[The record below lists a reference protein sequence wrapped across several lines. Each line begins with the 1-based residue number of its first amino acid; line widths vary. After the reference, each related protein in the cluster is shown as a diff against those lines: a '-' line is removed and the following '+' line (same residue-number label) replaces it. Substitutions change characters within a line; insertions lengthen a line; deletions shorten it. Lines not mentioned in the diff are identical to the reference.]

1 MLFWRKTDKTT
12 WRPLPPFPREPS
24 FQLPPLPLPFL
35 SNFCHDPSF
44 CLNFKNKKPPLIL
57 RGGNYRSIAKKVCIY
72 IASNYLF
79 KVNNRNIGEKGL
91 KSSRLT
97 IKTLEQHQWCC
108 SGVLTLDWL
117 KLRFHVFFFI
127 FDRDFHKVLK
137 LNLTHLPSCEIT
149 VALF

>member
-1 MLFWRKTDKTT
+1 MKTCFSEEKLIKQLGDPSPLFQ
-12 WRPLPPFPREPS
+12 E
-24 FQLPPLPLPFL
+24 
-35 SNFCHDPSF
+35 NPSF

-97 IKTLEQHQWCC
+97 IKTLEQHQ
-108 SGVLTLDWL
+108 
-117 KLRFHVFFFI
+117 
-127 FDRDFHKVLK
+127 
-137 LNLTHLPSCEIT
+137 
-149 VALF
+149 